1 MQGSPISLFQE
12 TLLMPSLNWQTTYT
26 PHNQFFLR
34 CRRLELQ
41 TPLTRHNPP
50 SPTLPK
56 LQKLQPSVV
65 VVVEA
70 VAVGIIVV
78 VEEIEAVPDEA
89 RRQTPPLQLRTPAP
103 DIREPSTLTSQ
114 KGSGGGV
121 RCTSD
126 GVVLLSFVQSRVLVH
141 GRTSTPPSHPSE
153 APANSSILKT
163 IKKLTPEMLMTRC
176 TV

>member
-1 MQGSPISLFQE
+1 MKLSRRCLTRFQKSL
-12 TLLMPSLNWQTTYT
+12 LSGA
-26 PHNQFFLR
+26 
-34 CRRLELQ
+34 ELQ
-41 TPLTRHNPP
+41 EVAEEVAEIVAIEETA
-50 SPTLPK
+50 
-56 LQKLQPSVV
+56 VV
-65 VVVEA
+65 AEA
-70 VAVGIIVV
+70 VMAEAKIKTVAVKVKPRGLAIK
-78 VEEIEAVPDEA
+78 A
-89 RRQTPPLQLRTPAP
+89 Q
-103 DIREPSTLTSQ
+103 STLTSQ

-126 GVVLLSFVQSRVLVH
+126 GAVLLSFVQSRVLVH